1 MVASEATPFAKTGGL
16 ADVVGA
22 LPKALRQRGD
32 DVRVLMPLYPN
43 GAPYLKNY
51 VKAFENLRFR
61 MAGQDYTADILAV
74 EWDGVPIYLLDCPA
88 LYGRPSLYTTRE
100 GDYPDN
106 HIRFAALCRA
116 AFAVVRW
123 IFRPDLFHCHDW
135 QASLVGP
142 MLKTELA
149 GDPTFF
155 GIKVLLTIHNLGYQ
169 GLFPATALDDI
180 GLSRALFRPELL
192 EFWGAV
198 NFLKGGIVFA
208 DWINT
213 VSQAYAREIQ
223 TQEYGFGLDGLLRSR
238 ASVLSGVINGVDYDD
253 WSPEKDSYI
262 VRNYSV
268 DNVAGKRECKADL
281 LREFGLAKD
290 NLDRPL
296 FGIVSRFADQKGFD
310 LIEQIAY
317 DLIQEDLGLVVIGSG
332 EARYENLFRSLAAAR
347 PDRVGVRVA
356 YDNAVAH
363 KIEAGADVFLM
374 PSRYEPCGL
383 NQIYSLRYGTV
394 PVVRATGGLD
404 DTIDDETGFK
414 FREYTGVALLGAIRQ
429 ALGVYREPAQWQR
442 MVRKGMTRDFSWHAS
457 AAEYSGLYRR
467 LVG

>member
-1 MVASEATPFAKTGGL
+1 MVASEAIPFAKTGGL

-22 LPKALRQRGD
+22 LPKALRAGGD
-32 DVRVLMPLYPN
+32 DVRVLMPLYA
-43 GAPYLKNY
+43 GAAPYLQNL

-74 EWDGVPIYLLDCPA
+74 EWDGVPFYLLDCPE
-88 LYGRPSLYTTRE
+88 LYARETLYTTKD

-116 AFAVVRW
+116 AFAVARW
-123 IFRPDLFHCHDW
+123 IFRPNLFHCHDW

-142 MLKTELA
+142 ILKTELS

-155 GIKVLLTIHNLGYQ
+155 GMKVLLTIHNLGYQ
-169 GLFPATALDDI
+169 GIFPPTALDDI
-180 GLSRALFRPELL
+180 GLSRTLFRPDLL

-198 NFLKGGIVFA
+198 NYLKGGIVFA

-223 TQEYGFGLDGLLRSR
+223 TPDYGFGLDGLLRVRSN
-238 ASVLSGVINGVDYDD
+238 VLSGIINGVDYDE
-253 WSPEKDSYI
+253 WSPEKDWLI
-262 VRNYSV
+262 ARNYSAE
-268 DNVAGKRECKADL
+268 DLAGKRECKADL
-281 LREFGLAKD
+281 LREFALSAE
-290 NLDRPL
+290 NMDRPL

-310 LIEQIAY
+310 LIEEIAY
-317 DLIQEDLGLVVIGSG
+317 DLIQEDLALVVVGSG
-332 EARYENLFRSLAAAR
+332 DARYETLFQSLAAAR
-347 PDRVGVRVA
+347 PDRVGVQVA
-356 YDNAVAH
+356 YDNTLAH
-363 KIEAGADVFLM
+363 KIEAGADLFLM

-404 DTIDDETGFK
+404 DTIDGETGFK
-414 FREYTGVALLGAIRQ
+414 FQEYSGVALLGAIRQ
-429 ALGVYREPAQWQR
+429 SLDVYREPVQWKR
-442 MVRKGMTRDFSWHAS
+442 MVRKGMARDFSWQAS
-457 AAEYSGLYRR
+457 AAEYSALYKR